1 MGLSWMERKTN
12 PGVQENTKPV
22 RTLESRVEQLYLNN
36 YVATGTQV
44 MGIFFILIRHGSI
57 ANVTTII
64 GMQVLY
70 TASSQRE

>member
-12 PGVQENTKPV
+12 LGVQENTKPV

-44 MGIFFILIRHGSI
+44 MGIFFF
-57 ANVTTII
+57 
-64 GMQVLY
+64 
-70 TASSQRE
+70 